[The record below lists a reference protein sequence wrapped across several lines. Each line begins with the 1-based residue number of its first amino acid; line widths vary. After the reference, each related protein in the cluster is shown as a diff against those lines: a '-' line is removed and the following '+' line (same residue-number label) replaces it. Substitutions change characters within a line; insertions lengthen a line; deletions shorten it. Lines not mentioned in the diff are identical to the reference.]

1 MRFSTYFIIISY
13 LMVGA
18 GFVAAILTESI
29 NPAFLTAI
37 GGIIVLNF
45 FLTIKGYVLNISK
58 ILWNIIA
65 IVIMAVSAVDYIFI
79 SQSLIEVSARFL
91 TILMV
96 VKLFDLKT
104 NRDYT
109 TLYILTFFQLLSASA
124 STVNLSFLIVLALY
138 ILTGI
143 WALTI
148 FTLKKD
154 WEEKS
159 TARGELE
166 KNILTPYFFLTT
178 TGIAALSLVIT
189 LSLFFIIPRMG
200 VGFFP
205 KKTADVLKL
214 SGFSEE
220 IDLGELGPVKLDPT
234 IVMRVELSD
243 YKGIVIPNLYFRGIS
258 FDSYDGSRWLQTIKE
273 AIPLRRDRNGIFNI
287 PVDSITEIKA
297 YTNTLMLKQAI
308 LLEPIDTNVVFAASY
323 GIGIS
328 GNFQNIR
335 ADTAG
340 SFYLPAPS
348 YSRIEYTVYSVVPSP
363 PQKIHTE
370 LNKSDDAK
378 LKYLALSIDSGRLKT
393 LTGEI
398 VSGKKGPLDKAVA
411 IEEYLK
417 KNYGYTLNPRK
428 GDGINPIE
436 DFLFYTREGYCEQ
449 YATAMAIML
458 RNVGIPSRLVT
469 GFLPGEWNRFGNY
482 LIIRQRDAHSWVEA
496 YIKGSGWVMFD
507 PTPSAEAAGV
517 MTEPTSTLNLY
528 LDSLRW
534 RWNRYIINYSFADQ
548 IRLLRTVET
557 KSFALLSILKQKSS
571 KQIAAKGLKKT
582 ALIIAVILISAGLFI
597 FLFKQIQKSRAT
609 NRRSL
614 APQFYKDMLKLLAK
628 KGRRKKESDTPFEFA
643 NIIAIPEVT
652 TITWLYY
659 NTRFGNYELT
669 YEEREKIADCLKKI
683 KSEKV

>member
-18 GFVAAILTESI
+18 GFVAGILTETI
-29 NPAFLTAI
+29 NTTFLIAI
-37 GGIIVLNF
+37 GGIIIVNL
-45 FLTIKGYVLNISK
+45 FLTIKGKILDISK
-58 ILWNIIA
+58 VLWNIIA
-65 IVIMAVSAVDYIFI
+65 VIILVVSIMDYIFI

-109 TLYILTFFQLLSASA
+109 ILYILTFFQLLSASA
-124 STVNLSFLIVLALY
+124 STVNLSFLFVLALY

-159 TARGELE
+159 VPHRELE

-178 TGIAALSLVIT
+178 TGIAILSLIIT
-189 LSLFFIIPRMG
+189 LSLFFIIPRIG

-205 KKTADVLKL
+205 KKTADVLKV

-220 IDLGELGPVKLDPT
+220 IDLGELGPIKLDPT
-234 IVMRVELSD
+234 IVMRVELPGH
-243 YKGIVIPNLYFRGIS
+243 KGMAIPNLYFRGIS

-273 AIPLRRDRNGIFNI
+273 TIPLKRDRNGIFNI
-287 PVDSITEIKA
+287 PAGSAMGKMA
-297 YTNTLMLKQAI
+297 YTNEQLLKQVI
-308 LLEPIDTNVVFAASY
+308 LLEPIDTNVIFAASY
-323 GIGIS
+323 GIGVS
-328 GNFQNIR
+328 DNLQNII
-335 ADTAG
+335 ADATG

-348 YSRIEYTVYSVVPSP
+348 YSRLEYSAYSVVPSP
-363 PQKIHTE
+363 PQKIHIE
-370 LNKSDDAK
+370 LNKSEDAK
-378 LKYLALSIDSGRLKT
+378 LKYLALSIDSGKLKT
-393 LTGEI
+393 LAEEI

-436 DFLFYTREGYCEQ
+436 DFLFYTKEGYCEQ

-458 RNVGIPSRLVT
+458 RTVGIPSRLVT

-496 YIKGSGWVMFD
+496 YIKGSYWVMFD
-507 PTPSAEAAGV
+507 PTPSAEAAGI
-517 MTEPTSTLNLY
+517 MPAPTSFLNLY

-534 RWNRYIINYSFADQ
+534 RWNRYIINYSFTDQ
-548 IRLLRTVET
+548 MRLMKTIET
-557 KSFALLSILKQKSS
+557 RSFALLSILKQKSS
-571 KQIAAKGLKKT
+571 KQVIGKEGKRT
-582 ALIIAVILISAGLFI
+582 AFIIAVILISSGLFI
-597 FLFKQIQKSRAT
+597 FVFKQIQKLSVT
-609 NRRSL
+609 NRWPL

-628 KGRRKKESDTPFEFA
+628 KGKGKKESDTPFEFA
-643 NIIAIPEVT
+643 NTIVIPEVNT
-652 TITWLYY
+652 VTWFYY
-659 NTRFGNYELT
+659 NTRFGNHALT
-669 YEEREKIADCLKKI
+669 SDEREKIADCLKNI
-683 KSEKV
+683 KSKKV